1 MCDRVLGLDLLHHL
15 QVVGVG
21 FGEGFENLVL
31 ELVGEFALNDL
42 GQYLALS

>member
-15 QVVGVG
+15 QVVRVG
-21 FGEGFENLVL
+21 LGEGFEDFVL
-31 ELVGEFALNDL
+31 ELVSEFALNDL